1 MHHLIVAAT
10 SYAAIKLKKTKKKS
24 YKIGKRIVRRTRKSV
39 IQVHNELGRDVFR
52 RAYRM
57 HLETF
62 LNLYSIVKEDL
73 FQVMKYNDNC
83 RRGPNGRIHPSVI
96 LACALRV
103 FSGGDSYDLITTFG
117 ISKTMIHYSVDIVI
131 ETICKC
137 EALKVEFP
145 TSHTDQLRIAKG
157 FEEKSVPKFKKCVG
171 AVDGMLVWISKPTE
185 EECKKVGVGS
195 AKFFCGRK
203 KKFKMLF

>member
-24 YKIGKRIVRRTRKSV
+24 SKIGRRVVRRTRKSV
-39 IQVHNELGRDVFR
+39 IQVHNELGQDVFR
-52 RAYRM
+52 RAYHM

-62 LNLYSIVKEDL
+62 LNLYSIVKENL
-73 FQVMKYNDNC
+73 LQVMKYNDIC
-83 RRGPNGRIHPSVI
+83 KRGPNGRVHPSVV

-117 ISKTMIHYSVDIVI
+117 ISKCMIHKSVDIVI

-137 EALKVEFP
+137 DALKIVFP
-145 TSHTDQLRIAKG
+145 TSHTAQLDIAKA
-157 FEEKSVPKFKKCVG
+157 FEKKFSAKFKTCVG
-171 AVDGMLVWISKPTE
+171 AVYGMLV
-185 EECKKVGVGS
+185 
-195 AKFFCGRK
+195 
-203 KKFKMLF
+203 

>member
-24 YKIGKRIVRRTRKSV
+24 SKIGRRVVRRTRKSV
-39 IQVHNELGRDVFR
+39 IQVHNELGQDVFR

-73 FQVMKYNDNC
+73 LQVMKYNDIC
-83 RRGPNGRIHPSVI
+83 KRGPNGRVHPSVV

-117 ISKTMIHYSVDIVI
+117 ISKCNDDLDVGMDGGVLLSLLLMLLGCCAIGIFFYQ
-131 ETICKC
+131 KY
-137 EALKVEFP
+137 
-145 TSHTDQLRIAKG
+145 QL
-157 FEEKSVPKFKKCVG
+157 F
-171 AVDGMLVWISKPTE
+171 L
-185 EECKKVGVGS
+185 
-195 AKFFCGRK
+195 
-203 KKFKMLF
+203 